1 MKPDKSQLF
10 MDFMMRPLENT
21 EMPTLG
27 NTALKF
33 LITLVLLLLLRE
45 KYFVSMQV
53 YHPKSKQ

>member
-33 LITLVLLLLLRE
+33 LITLELLLLLRE

-53 YHPKSKQ
+53 YRLK